1 MLQIKSGADLADM
14 KVIMNHIAQGWL
26 VVGEDAHT
34 FKKFQLYGSRNENH
48 TLLDRLWKQH
58 DVDLAD
64 ACLFTIRTAK
74 LEFVDDSGS
83 DSGSATGPSAAASSS
98 TTAAAADDADADSPA
113 DDAPRSLLGK
123 IVGAASGIASS
134 AARALGSS
142 AAAAAAAVSS
152 AASNSSSSFD
162 VTKLKWIMGTP
173 NPVAA
178 GPYPD
183 GTVDYYQRK
192 AKSDAW
198 LAGGNVETCKKCSRQ
213 IMVRKTA
220 CVVGSAVESGAHTLF
235 LHCSPFMSFDART
248 PQRNEDR
255 FQYTGKGD
263 VRGFYHARCCPF
275 DQIGYIPDID
285 NFASKLGITCC
296 SVQAASIYVGHQ
308 SAIDRL
314 KSLRRN
320 LVISLAKAAA
330 TALEEGRQAAF
341 FGGNAPAPMR
351 GTLSLTL
358 SIAWPGVETPIVGL
372 RTLST
377 ARNVARYQNI
387 NDDSQAAFSIA
398 RLLLPRL
405 AAGKRFDRS
414 TEDAAWPLDVL
425 ELSSRCKL
433 QRRRAH
439 SRSGSIAG
447 LLKDVETEQPFVRT
461 VKPLFCRV
469 EDAWSAWRKR
479 LSRGGS
485 AAAASSAAASSGGG
499 GNADADDEPTDEDIA
514 TLIAQWRGS
523 EAELAERI
531 ASDPEIIFTASSM
544 EAAAKMLEQQDVA
557 RKKKEKKRKAD
568 TDDGGNGSST
578 EEDIDSEASSS
589 ADVSAG
595 ANSDAVAIPGL
606 KVRLRSYQSESVDWM
621 LAEEKSEL
629 GYNDQLFCRL
639 CTEDGTATY
648 FSPVLQT
655 WLAKPPPIC
664 RGGILAEEMGLGKVH
679 SWHLR
684 CHALYAFF

>member
-1 MLQIKSGADLADM
+1 
-14 KVIMNHIAQGWL
+14 
-26 VVGEDAHT
+26 
-34 FKKFQLYGSRNENH
+34 
-48 TLLDRLWKQH
+48 
-58 DVDLAD
+58 
-64 ACLFTIRTAK
+64 
-74 LEFVDDSGS
+74 
-83 DSGSATGPSAAASSS
+83 
-98 TTAAAADDADADSPA
+98 
-113 DDAPRSLLGK
+113 
-123 IVGAASGIASS
+123 
-134 AARALGSS
+134 
-142 AAAAAAAVSS
+142 
-152 AASNSSSSFD
+152 
-162 VTKLKWIMGTP
+162 
-173 NPVAA
+173 
-178 GPYPD
+178 
-183 GTVDYYQRK
+183 
-192 AKSDAW
+192 
-198 LAGGNVETCKKCSRQ
+198 
-213 IMVRKTA
+213 
-220 CVVGSAVESGAHTLF
+220 
-235 LHCSPFMSFDART
+235 MSFDTRT
-248 PQRNEDR
+248 PQQTEDR
-255 FQYTGKGD
+255 FQYTGKGYD

-275 DQIGYIPDID
+275 DQIGYISDID
-285 NFASKLGITCC
+285 DFASKLGITCC
-296 SVQAASIYVGHQ
+296 SMPQPYGGTQ

-320 LVISLAKAAA
+320 LLASFAEATA

-358 SIAWPGVETPIVGL
+358 SIAWPSADTPIIGL
-372 RTLST
+372 RAFST
-377 ARNVARYQNI
+377 ARNVARYQNL
-387 NDDSQAAFSIA
+387 NDDSHAFSIA

-425 ELSSRCKL
+425 ELTSRCKL

-447 LLKDVETEQPFVRT
+447 LLKDVETEQPFMRT

-485 AAAASSAAASSGGG
+485 AVVASAAAASSGGG
-499 GNADADDEPTDEDIA
+499 SNADADDEPTEEEIA

-531 ASDPEIIFTASSM
+531 ASNPEIIFTAGSM
-544 EAAAKMLEQQDVA
+544 EGAAKMLEQQDVA
-557 RKKKEKKRKAD
+557 KKKKEKKRKAD
-568 TDDGGNGSST
+568 SEDGGHGSST
-578 EEDIDSEASSS
+578 EEDTDGEASSS
-589 ADVSAG
+589 AG
-595 ANSDAVAIPGL
+595 ANADAVAVPGL

-664 RGGILAEEMGLGKVH
+664 RGGILAEEMGLGKV
-679 SWHLR
+679 
-684 CHALYAFF
+684 CALVASTLPRQLFACF